1 MCRTPKSASTTLGTV
16 KLQPFRKSQ
25 AETLAMQTEE
35 AIQYTPRFQSP
46 EAKQAIADP
55 RLQTQRSVGKISLFG
70 NGNANTCHWLVG
82 LARQFSHPSGLLAA
96 FRSAPDFLVRKR
108 GL

>member
-1 MCRTPKSASTTLGTV
+1 
-16 KLQPFRKSQ
+16 
-25 AETLAMQTEE
+25 MQTEE

-55 RLQTQRSVGKISLFG
+55 TLQAQRSVGKISLFG

-82 LARQFSHPSGLLAA
+82 LAR
-96 FRSAPDFLVRKR
+96 
-108 GL
+108 

>member
-1 MCRTPKSASTTLGTV
+1 MRGRPEKSASSTLRTA
-16 KLQPFRKSQ
+16 KWQPRRNFQ

-55 RLQTQRSVGKISLFG
+55 TLQAQSSVGKISLFG

-82 LARQFSHPSGLLAA
+82 LAR
-96 FRSAPDFLVRKR
+96 
-108 GL
+108 